1 LQKNKAKSA
10 GNLRILPFEKGEGK
24 KMNRQFQLLEYPE
37 NVKKESV

>member
-1 LQKNKAKSA
+1 MKRQNPQGTCGFCL
-10 GNLRILPFEKGEGK
+10 FEKGEGK